1 MHCQEINLS
10 CEVVSFKNV
19 NPQSTEEFVH
29 KEFERQTNKTL
40 ASVMSSATL
49 LIIDEGQNVFRFS
62 FWTQLKAVL
71 NPSEEQCSVIC
82 CSAFD
87 ANRVMGTLVSPVCF
101 LENLKFNLDFLCFDG
116 DEIDDLVVIFKKR
129 YADRDYRL
137 FSERILKLLGD
148 SSKGIPGLF
157 YAGLDLLSDLLVK
170 DFKNTEEAFYS
181 RLISQPS
188 FFFQKMHSNRCFV
201 PFDDIEGLD
210 RSDENAA
217 KVFESLICQLPL
229 DTSFFALPL
238 LSMLTFRG
246 VVLRDGSFSCPMTAH
261 FYRKEF
267 FKYPAF
273 LIY

>member
-40 ASVMSSATL
+40 SSVMSSATL

-116 DEIDDLVVIFKKR
+116 DEIDDLIVIFKKR

-157 YAGLDLLSDLLVK
+157 YAALDLLFTAVSSPSRVFS
-170 DFKNTEEAFYS
+170 FKKCIRTAALFRLTTWKALIVVTKTQPKFS
-181 RLISQPS
+181 R
-188 FFFQKMHSNRCFV
+188 
-201 PFDDIEGLD
+201 
-210 RSDENAA
+210 A
-217 KVFESLICQLPL
+217 
-229 DTSFFALPL
+229 
-238 LSMLTFRG
+238 
-246 VVLRDGSFSCPMTAH
+246 
-261 FYRKEF
+261 
-267 FKYPAF
+267 
-273 LIY
+273 